1 MKRTVDNFAALTRSK
16 AKYRGPR
23 TSEEISENY
32 MSNGWTVNGA
42 AEKVKLKNS
51 LIEIA
56 GMLGFVSGLIVGSVL
71 TGIIVAVI
79 LI

>member
-1 MKRTVDNFAALTRSK
+1 
-16 AKYRGPR
+16 
-23 TSEEISENY
+23 